1 MGNCG
6 HAGLVT
12 RPRRIVIAVF
22 DGVELLDVT
31 GPAEVFS
38 VASRLIRPG
47 GRRYR
52 VELAAAE
59 PQPVR
64 TPGGLWL
71 TPDVRFDDL
80 AGPVD
85 TIVVPGGLTVVD
97 GRAEPLMPPEV
108 VRWAR
113 DWASM
118 ARRVAS
124 VCSGAHVL
132 AAAGLLDGRRA
143 TTHWHTA
150 GRLAADHPA
159 VEVDP
164 DPIFIRDG
172 RVWTGAG
179 VSAGMDLSLALVAAD
194 HGEDLARQV
203 ARWMVMYLKRPGGQ
217 SQFSVPLSTDEPA
230 DAGIADLLRWVV
242 EHPDADLSVAALAAR
257 AHLSDR
263 HLARVFVRQTGRTP
277 GEYVDAARVE
287 AARRLLEETAISL
300 ESVAQRSG
308 FGSTE
313 TLYRS
318 FRRRVG
324 STPAQYR
331 RRFTSAGVS

>member
-1 MGNCG
+1 
-6 HAGLVT
+6 
-12 RPRRIVIAVF
+12 VIAVF

-38 VASRLIRPG
+38 VASRLLPLSGRP
-47 GRRYR
+47 YR
-52 VELAAAE
+52 VELAAAGPE
-59 PQPVR
+59 PVG
-64 TPGGLWL
+64 TAGGLRL
-71 TPDVRFDDL
+71 LPDVRFDEV

-85 TIVVPGGLTVVD
+85 TILVPGGLTVVG
-97 GRAEPLMPPEV
+97 GRPEPLVPPEV
-108 VRWAR
+108 VRWTADR
-113 DWASM
+113 GPQ
-118 ARRVAS
+118 ARRVVS

-143 TTHWHTA
+143 TTHWYTA
-150 GRLAADHPA
+150 SRLAAEHPR

-164 DPIFIRDG
+164 DPIFIRSG

-179 VSAGMDLSLALVAAD
+179 VSSGMDLSLALVAAD
-194 HGEDLARQV
+194 HGQGLARQV

-217 SQFSVPLSTDEPA
+217 SQFSVPLSTDEPP
-230 DAGIADLLRWVV
+230 DAGIGDLLRWIV

-257 AHLSDR
+257 ACLSDR
-263 HLARVFVRQTGRTP
+263 HLARVFVQQTGRTP
-277 GEYVDAARVE
+277 GDYVDAVRVE
-287 AARRLLEETAISL
+287 VARRLLEETAVPL
-300 ESVAQRSG
+300 EAVARRSG

-324 STPAQYR
+324 SAPAQYR
-331 RRFTSAGVS
+331 RRFTSADVP